1 MIYNVF
7 IQNSNPKKSFH
18 VQHTENIL
26 EDPESYNTYI
36 TRQKNK
42 RKEEESKTERERNTP
57 GSGYVWKNKNMNFN
71 INYDYTKHENT
82 KRDFPTSETIRS
94 LNKVWLLF

>member
-1 MIYNVF
+1 M
-7 IQNSNPKKSFH
+7 
-18 VQHTENIL
+18 

-42 RKEEESKTERERNTP
+42 RKEDENKTERERNTP

-82 KRDFPTSETIRS
+82 KRDYPNSETIRS
-94 LNKVWLLF
+94 LNKVRLLF